1 MPNEFN
7 IKNGFISQ
15 GNSTVN
21 GSLTAN
27 TISTT
32 TLRVTSG
39 ATAGYVLTSIDT
51 NGNTTW
57 SSPSTL
63 TGLTTSDFYVTG
75 GTFSNNTL
83 TLNRQN
89 GSVTITGL
97 TSVINSLV
105 DITDPFY
112 TEPSSTTIN
121 WDVSGTST
129 NYTTTL
135 TASTTINLTNV
146 RNGEYGT
153 IILKQDAVGSQTIT
167 LGTLNGSATTHK
179 VVNGGSLTL
188 TSTANA
194 IDMLSFVYDG
204 SVVYWNKGLNYV

>member
-1 MPNEFN
+1 MSAEFN

-21 GSLTAN
+21 GLLTAN

-39 ATAGYVLTSIDT
+39 STAGYVLTSIDT

-63 TGLTTSDFYVTG
+63 TGLTVSDFYVTG
-75 GTFSNNTL
+75 GTFSTNTL

-105 DITDPFY
+105 DITD
-112 TEPSSTTIN
+112 
-121 WDVSGTST
+121 
-129 NYTTTL
+129 
-135 TASTTINLTNV
+135 
-146 RNGEYGT
+146 R
-153 IILKQDAVGSQTIT
+153 K
-167 LGTLNGSATTHK
+167 
-179 VVNGGSLTL
+179 
-188 TSTANA
+188 
-194 IDMLSFVYDG
+194 
-204 SVVYWNKGLNYV
+204 SVV